1 MHLVKL
7 HGKRTITL
15 KFDERVY
22 SVETIQKAAYR
33 FINKLTVD
41 FELNDREIRCH
52 IVFDGEH
59 SDSHLQKIETDFKK
73 EILDQHL
80 RQLISKETETVR
92 NLILSATFLNT
103 DLQEIE

>member
-1 MHLVKL
+1 MSK
-7 HGKRTITL
+7 TIITL
-15 KFDERVY
+15 AFDERVY
-22 SVETIQKAAYR
+22 SVETIQKASYR

-41 FELNDREIRCH
+41 FELNDNAILCH
-52 IVFDGEH
+52 LTFDGNH
-59 SDSHLQKIETDFKK
+59 SESSLQKLEANFKK

-103 DLQEIE
+103 DLQESE

>member
-1 MHLVKL
+1 MSTK
-7 HGKRTITL
+7 TYTL

-41 FELNDREIRCH
+41 FELNDRAILCH
-52 IVFDGEH
+52 ISLDGEH
-59 SDSHLQKIETDFKK
+59 SDTYCQKLEADFKK